1 MTIKHIHLQE
11 TDSTNRYLRDYR
23 RMEGEDITFVWS
35 ESQTAGRG
43 CGTNTWESEAG
54 KNLTFSVLLHPL
66 RVPAAS
72 QFIISMA
79 NALALRE
86 ALLSYSSDIVIKWP
100 NDIYWHD
107 RKLAGTLIEN
117 KLYQSG
123 IRDSI
128 VGTGLNVNQEVF
140 RSDAPNPVSLAQMLG
155 HAIDRDE
162 VRARLVDRLTHY
174 FRLLDDDSEWAAIRQ
189 RYHEALYRRNEEHPY
204 RTADGRLFNANL
216 RHVEDDGTL
225 VLAEG
230 GPSGSHELRF
240 GFKEVEFVIE
250 RPLSERLNTK

>member
-11 TDSTNRYLRDYR
+11 VDSTNRYLRDYHR
-23 RMEGEDITFVWS
+23 AADEDITFVWS
-35 ESQTAGRG
+35 ENQTAGKG
-43 CGTNTWESEAG
+43 CGTNTWESEGG

-66 RVPAAS
+66 RVPAAA

-86 ALLSYSSDIVIKWP
+86 ALLAYTPHIAIKWP

-117 KLYQSG
+117 KLYQGG

-140 RSDAPNPVSLAQMLG
+140 RSDAPNPVSLAQILG
-155 HAIDRDE
+155 HTLDREE
-162 VRARLVDRLTHY
+162 VRAKLVDRLTHY
-174 FRLLDDDSEWAAIRQ
+174 FSLLDDERQWAAIRQ
-189 RYHEALYRRNEEHPY
+189 QYHEALYRRDEVHSY
-204 RTADGRLFNANL
+204 RTADGRPFRATLL
-216 RHVEDDGTL
+216 RAEDDGTL
-225 VLAEG
+225 VLAEDSPTG
-230 GPSGSHELRF
+230 RHNLRF
-240 GFKEVEFVIE
+240 GFKEVEFVI
-250 RPLSERLNTK
+250 

>member
-1 MTIKHIHLQE
+1 MTIKHIHLE
-11 TDSTNRYLRDYR
+11 EVDSTNRYLRDYR
-23 RMEGEDITFVWS
+23 KTEGEDITFVWS
-35 ESQTAGRG
+35 ETQTAGRG

-86 ALLSYSSDIVIKWP
+86 ALLAYTPHIVIKWP

-117 KLYQSG
+117 KLYQGG

-140 RSDAPNPVSLAQMLG
+140 LSDAPNPVSLSQILG
-155 HAIDRDE
+155 HTLDRDE
-162 VRARLVDRLTHY
+162 VRAKLVDRLTHY
-174 FRLLDDDSEWAAIRQ
+174 FGLLDNDSEWATIRQ
-189 RYHEALYRRNEEHPY
+189 RYHEALYRRNEEHRY
-204 RTADGRLFNANL
+204 RTADGRLFHATL

-225 VLAEG
+225 VLAEDS
-230 GPSGSHELRF
+230 PSDSHDLRF

-250 RPLSERLNTK
+250 RPLSERRNTK